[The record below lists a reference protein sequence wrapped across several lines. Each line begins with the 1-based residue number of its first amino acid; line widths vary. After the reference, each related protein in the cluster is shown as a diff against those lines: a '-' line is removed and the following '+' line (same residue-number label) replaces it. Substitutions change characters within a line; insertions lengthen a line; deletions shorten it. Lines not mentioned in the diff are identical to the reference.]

1 MFWLLPDYRKL
12 VDVGHH
18 SCSSS
23 FSNGIVA
30 VEVKLRDLQSTKDLV
45 SPAQAT
51 PRIVTV
57 TLPTL
62 AREPQ
67 VQLIIAGALLTLA
80 GLSGG

>member
-1 MFWLLPDYRKL
+1 MASSLGMFGAGRMFWLLPDYRKL

-62 AREPQ
+62 VHRSHSAR
-67 VQLIIAGALLTLA
+67 
-80 GLSGG
+80 